1 MLRHR
6 ALLSSAAGRRAC
18 SVLRPAKLHITSNE
32 SNYYEKEISCKI
44 YRQAIMMLGVREYLT
59 PPWWCQGWRNVEC
72 IRYWKPAF
80 HPSINE
86 HEIEGRLLQIKTI
99 QLSAMHWTPSN
110 FSDPLIE
117 MLMVNW
123 NFLSCTFLI
132 INYYLKVPKDFSI
145 LSKGIKIAECRNV
158 YWWVLGEQFALIK
171 FRTRLSMHHLIKI
184 IVS

>member
-44 YRQAIMMLGVREYLT
+44 YRQANDAWCERIFNTSMMMSRL
-59 PPWWCQGWRNVEC
+59 VEC

-80 HPSINE
+80 DPSINE

-132 INYYLKVPKDFSI
+132 NYYLKVPKDFSI
-145 LSKGIKIAECRNV
+145 LSKGIKIADCRNV

>member
-1 MLRHR
+1 MWTWNFLEYIE
-6 ALLSSAAGRRAC
+6 
-18 SVLRPAKLHITSNE
+18 KL
-32 SNYYEKEISCKI
+32 
-44 YRQAIMMLGVREYLT
+44 MMLGVRKYIQQT
-59 PPWWCQGWRNVEC
+59 PWWCQGWRTMEC
-72 IRYWKPAF
+72 IRYWNPACCC
-80 HPSINE
+80 PSINE
-86 HEIEGRLLQIKTI
+86 HEIEGRLLQNKTI

-132 INYYLKVPKDFSI
+132 INYYLKVPKDFSF
-145 LSKGIKIAECRNV
+145 LSKGIKIADCRNV

>member
-1 MLRHR
+1 M
-6 ALLSSAAGRRAC
+6 
-18 SVLRPAKLHITSNE
+18 
-32 SNYYEKEISCKI
+32 
-44 YRQAIMMLGVREYLT
+44 RQAGEPAQCSDRPNYTLHQMKAIIMKKKFPVKYIDKLMMLGVREYLT
-59 PPWWCQGWRNVEC
+59 PPWWRQGWRNVEC

-80 HPSINE
+80 DPSINE

-145 LSKGIKIAECRNV
+145 LSKGIKIADCRNV